1 MGEEHQTIDNGDGT
15 YSLESGFLDFDTIEQ
30 GEILTWE
37 YVGPASFSYTPSVA
51 TSAEYELKSTP
62 PMSPV
67 DQLLNTTRVDSEGRV
82 WRVVDVNLEAL
93 RHALIQENEQS
104 GEEVEYQDP
113 LTPVGGS
120 FYPTVG
126 ETSTIQYHS
135 WTISDCDSDGKDDVW
150 LWNGDSRTLVQG
162 TLDSQEA
169 AVVRVYF
176 AGNAT
181 NDGGGCTGVILR
193 DNWVL
198 TAAHCVTDDATGIDL
213 PHHLL
218 SVNRLDSFE
227 VRGVEDVVAAPNW
240 TGADSEDPTFDYALV
255 ELSSAWSSPFA
266 DMNLSAASN
275 STIDALNN
283 PRNLSL
289 PAWARSGVNGSCD
302 FQGGDMFLNKS
313 DEVST
318 PWYTSDLHLAMDG
331 SQGHSG
337 GPVYFCPQDS
347 NDVCTSS
354 DEANVIGVWSGWA
367 SNLFYSSCVGPK
379 VPVFRTW
386 ALGIMNNN

>member
-82 WRVVDVNLEAL
+82 WRVVDVDVEAL
-93 RHALIQENEQS
+93 RHALIKENEQTV
-104 GEEVEYQDP
+104 EEVEYQDP

-120 FYPTVG
+120 YYPVEG
-126 ETSTIQYHS
+126 ETSVIQYHS
-135 WTISDCDSDGKDDVW
+135 WSGQDCDGDGDIDVR

-162 TLDSQEA
+162 TLDTQEA
-169 AVVRVYF
+169 SVVEIVVDLGTTFDR
-176 AGNAT
+176 
-181 NDGGGCTGVILR
+181 CTGVILR
-193 DNWVL
+193 DTWVL
-198 TAAHCVTDDATGIDL
+198 TAAHCVTDDATGSPLDSDDI
-213 PHHLL
+213 
-218 SVNRLDSFE
+218 SVVRLDISE
-227 VRGVEDVVAAPNW
+227 SRGVADITEAPSWLGED
-240 TGADSEDPTFDYALV
+240 SYDPSYDYALV
-255 ELSSAWSSPFA
+255 ELDQAWSSSFS
-266 DMNLSAASN
+266 DMNLAAASD

-283 PRNLSL
+283 PRSL
-289 PAWARSGVNGSCD
+289 GLPMWARSGVNGSCD
-302 FQGGDMFLNKS
+302 WQHRKLFLNTS

-331 SQGHSG
+331 TFGQSG
-337 GPVYFCPQDS
+337 GPVYFCPQGS
-347 NDVCTSS
+347 NDVCASS
-354 DEANVIGVWSGWA
+354 DEANVIGVWSGWV
-367 SNLFYSSCVGPK
+367 SNWLYSTCIGPK

-386 ALGIMNNN
+386 ALGVMGN